1 MPTREENE
9 LLTRIGPGTP
19 MGNVL
24 RRYWIPAAMSSELP
38 GPDCAPIRVK
48 LLGEKLVVFRD
59 TQGRVGLL
67 DGFCAHRRASLFLG
81 RNEECGI
88 RCVYHGWK
96 YDVEGNCVDM
106 PSEPPESNFKD
117 KIHLKAYPTVEM
129 GDIIWAYLGPK
140 ELMPPPPKFE
150 WTQVPQNCRVVA
162 KVWEEC
168 NWLQAVEGNVDTV
181 HASFLHRKLTPESKR
196 AGISPDSVWLKSST
210 APRLDVKLTDYGFF
224 YAGIRPMGQQGSFI
238 IVNHYV
244 LPFHQMRATT
254 SGGHI
259 TSSLIE
265 GHMVVPMDDENCMD
279 YVWRVTLAGH
289 DRAELER
296 IERERGRSSADI
308 GQDFRKVRNKDND
321 WQIDR
326 EVQRT
331 ETFSGIDGIN
341 NQDQACQES
350 MGAICDRTQEH
361 LGSTD
366 KAIVAVRH
374 LLMQAVKSVQESKD
388 PLGTGTSYYSIRPAV
403 KIVAP
408 NVNWLD
414 ELKNELR
421 SESKAEAQP

>member
-1 MPTREENE
+1 
-9 LLTRIGPGTP
+9 
-19 MGNVL
+19 
-24 RRYWIPAAMSSELP
+24 
-38 GPDCAPIRVK
+38 
-48 LLGEKLVVFRD
+48 
-59 TQGRVGLL
+59 
-67 DGFCAHRRASLFLG
+67 
-81 RNEECGI
+81 
-88 RCVYHGWK
+88 
-96 YDVEGNCVDM
+96 
-106 PSEPPESNFKD
+106 
-117 KIHLKAYPTVEM
+117 
-129 GDIIWAYLGPK
+129 
-140 ELMPPPPKFE
+140 
-150 WTQVPQNCRVVA
+150 
-162 KVWEEC
+162 
-168 NWLQAVEGNVDTV
+168 
-181 HASFLHRKLTPESKR
+181 
-196 AGISPDSVWLKSST
+196 
-210 APRLDVKLTDYGFF
+210 
-224 YAGIRPMGQQGSFI
+224 
-238 IVNHYV
+238 
-244 LPFHQMRATT
+244 
-254 SGGHI
+254 
-259 TSSLIE
+259 
-265 GHMVVPMDDENCMD
+265 MVVPMDDENCMD

>member
-59 TQGRVGLL
+59 TQGRLGLL

-210 APRLDVKLTDYGFF
+210 APRLDVKWG
-224 YAGIRPMGQQGSFI
+224 
-238 IVNHYV
+238 
-244 LPFHQMRATT
+244 
-254 SGGHI
+254 
-259 TSSLIE
+259 
-265 GHMVVPMDDENCMD
+265 
-279 YVWRVTLAGH
+279 
-289 DRAELER
+289 
-296 IERERGRSSADI
+296 
-308 GQDFRKVRNKDND
+308 
-321 WQIDR
+321 
-326 EVQRT
+326 
-331 ETFSGIDGIN
+331 
-341 NQDQACQES
+341 
-350 MGAICDRTQEH
+350 
-361 LGSTD
+361 
-366 KAIVAVRH
+366 
-374 LLMQAVKSVQESKD
+374 
-388 PLGTGTSYYSIRPAV
+388 
-403 KIVAP
+403 
-408 NVNWLD
+408 
-414 ELKNELR
+414 
-421 SESKAEAQP
+421 